1 MDRIKAGMKQ
11 AGENSKRASDS
22 AKGIDSIKVP
32 DDVKESIG
40 DVKRQMDEVKDAFKG
55 IKIK

>member
-1 MDRIKAGMKQ
+1 MKIVSVPLSQ
-11 AGENSKRASDS
+11 L
-22 AKGIDSIKVP
+22 KGIDSIKVP
-32 DDVKESIG
+32 DDVKESVG